1 MQQTSFDRYLT
12 NKYVHVTQVY
22 CNSLPPNLPQ
32 RVIQEETSVESGSR
46 YRYRLTANN
55 DKVLAELATL
65 LEAENITYTSRVE
78 DRGGLPSK
86 LFNNPNRS
94 FTMQLA
100 WLILITVIV
109 ALSLSGLPA
118 RLWQTLSADLEEFEK
133 RPTPTII
140 DRSMQ

>member
-12 NKYVHVTQVY
+12 NKYVHVTHVY
-22 CNSLPPNLPQ
+22 CNSLPPNLPL
-32 RVIQEETSVESGSR
+32 RVILEETSAESGSR

-55 DKVLAELATL
+55 DKALAELATL

-78 DRGGLPSK
+78 DRGGLPGK

-109 ALSLSGLPA
+109 ALSLSGLPV
-118 RLWQTLSADLEEFEK
+118 RLWQTLSADLETFEK
-133 RPTPTII
+133 RPIPTII
-140 DRSMQ
+140 DKGMQ